1 MRVCSVPES
10 SRTKK
15 TTLWLLPRTLHEH
28 LWFFFFALLC
38 AYAQSQHQRSCKVQR
53 ITTNVP
59 QQRTLGIRRPAYHQ
73 QRPTC
78 RWLSPPH
85 LLTRDLL
92 PFACAFICAT
102 LWLTEAI
109 PPNER
114 VCRSLLC
121 MLLSSASLWITQL
134 LLWIT
139 NNTHDLWR
147 LCHTYVQKK
156 TSTSGTLTPK
166 NSSDSASLWK
176 VCRTKVQLEIWNSKN
191 WLSYTASTWRGF
203 MPGPAIL

>member
-1 MRVCSVPES
+1 MMMMRRRRGRIGRGEEEKEDEKEKEEDEKEKEEEEDKEQEDKDEGKEKQQEKMRVCSVPES

-28 LWFFFFALLC
+28 LWFFFALLC

-102 LWLTEAI
+102 L
-109 PPNER
+109 
-114 VCRSLLC
+114 
-121 MLLSSASLWITQL
+121 
-134 LLWIT
+134 
-139 NNTHDLWR
+139 
-147 LCHTYVQKK
+147 
-156 TSTSGTLTPK
+156 
-166 NSSDSASLWK
+166 
-176 VCRTKVQLEIWNSKN
+176 
-191 WLSYTASTWRGF
+191 
-203 MPGPAIL
+203 

>member
-1 MRVCSVPES
+1 MESVKDVMKPARGHHLQPPLQAGRAQQKKKKKEKEKEEEEEEEKEEEEEQEDKDEGKEKQQEKMRVCSVPES

-38 AYAQSQHQRSCKVQR
+38 AYAQSQQQRSCKVQR

-102 LWLTEAI
+102 L
-109 PPNER
+109 
-114 VCRSLLC
+114 
-121 MLLSSASLWITQL
+121 
-134 LLWIT
+134 
-139 NNTHDLWR
+139 
-147 LCHTYVQKK
+147 
-156 TSTSGTLTPK
+156 
-166 NSSDSASLWK
+166 
-176 VCRTKVQLEIWNSKN
+176 
-191 WLSYTASTWRGF
+191 
-203 MPGPAIL
+203 

>member
-92 PFACAFICAT
+92 PLSMCLHLTNRSISTQRTCLQIFIMHVIIICFPLNHT
-102 LWLTEAI
+102 ITPMNHEQYTWL
-109 PPNER
+109 
-114 VCRSLLC
+114 V
-121 MLLSSASLWITQL
+121 ASLSYL
-134 LLWIT
+134 CVKKK
-139 NNTHDLWR
+139 HR
-147 LCHTYVQKK
+147 LPVPWHPK
-156 TSTSGTLTPK
+156 TPRIPHPYEKFAVLKCS
-166 NSSDSASLWK
+166 
-176 VCRTKVQLEIWNSKN
+176 
-191 WLSYTASTWRGF
+191 
-203 MPGPAIL
+203 